1 MNMRKHIKTI
11 LALLLAAMLAVGPAL
26 AEGAQPGYTL
36 ERVVVLSRHNIRS
49 PLSGSGSMLNEIT
62 PHEWFEWTSKSSE
75 LSLRGAM
82 LETLMGQY
90 FRLWLEDEGLFP
102 ENYQPEDGAV
112 RFYANAKQRTLA
124 TARYFS
130 AGLLP
135 VAIVP
140 IESHAEYDTMDPTF
154 NPAITF
160 LTDEYAQD
168 AIAQIAEKGGVA
180 GLEGIH
186 AGLLDAIELLM
197 DVTDMNES
205 EAYKSGKFGDLL
217 TDKTTIQLEVG
228 KEPAMDS
235 PIKKATS
242 VADAL
247 TFQYY
252 EEADDKA
259 AAFGHDL
266 TREDWLK
273 LHSIVDAY
281 VEVLYEA
288 PLVCVNVA
296 HPLLQEISDE
306 MTAEGRKFSFL
317 CGHDSNVASVLAAL
331 GVEEYDLPNTVEP
344 KTPIGVKL
352 VFETW
357 KSGDGESF
365 AKVRLVYQSTEQL
378 RGIIPLSLENP
389 PMSYDVDFPGLER
402 NADGYYRLDD
412 VMGRLQSAIDAYDAL
427 VEEYGDENAE
437 LDAAA

>member
-1 MNMRKHIKTI
+1 V
-11 LALLLAAMLAVGPAL
+11 AVVP
-26 AEGAQPGYTL
+26 
-36 ERVVVLSRHNIRS
+36 V
-49 PLSGSGSMLNEIT
+49 
-62 PHEWFEWTSKSSE
+62 
-75 LSLRGAM
+75 
-82 LETLMGQY
+82 ET
-90 FRLWLEDEGLFP
+90 
-102 ENYQPEDGAV
+102 
-112 RFYANAKQRTLA
+112 
-124 TARYFS
+124 
-130 AGLLP
+130 
-135 VAIVP
+135 
-140 IESHAEYDTMDPTF
+140 HADYDKMDPTF
-154 NPAITF
+154 NPVITF
-160 LTDEYAQD
+160 LTDEYEQD
-168 AIAQIAEKGGVA
+168 AIAQIAEEGGVA
-180 GLEGIH
+180 GLDGIH

-205 EAYKSGKFGDLL
+205 EAYKSGKYGDLL

-228 KEPAMDS
+228 KEPAMDG

-252 EEADDKA
+252 EMADDKA

-296 HPLLQEISDE
+296 HPLLQELRDE
-306 MTAEGRKFSFL
+306 LTAEDRKFSFL
-317 CGHDSNVASVLAAL
+317 CGHDSNIASVMAAL
-331 GVEEYDLPNTVEP
+331 DVEEYELPDTVEP

-357 KSGDGESF
+357 KSGDGESY
-365 AKVRLVYQSTEQL
+365 ANVRLVYQSTEQL
-378 RGIIPLSLENP
+378 RGLIPLSLDNP
-389 PMSYDVDFPGLER
+389 PVSVEINLPGMER

-412 VMGRLQSAIDAYDAL
+412 VLACLQKAIDAYDAL
-427 VEEYGDENAE
+427 IEKYGGEDAE

>member
-1 MNMRKHIKTI
+1 MKRSVKTI
-11 LALLLAAMLAVGPAL
+11 LALLLAAMLAVAPAL

-49 PLSGSGSMLNEIT
+49 PLSGSGSMLYEIT

-102 ENYQPEDGAV
+102 ENYRPEDGAV

-168 AIAQIAEKGGVA
+168 IIAQIAEKGGVA

-217 TDKTTIQLEVG
+217 TEETTVVAELG
-228 KEPAMDS
+228 KELAMTG

-252 EEADDKA
+252 EEADEKA

-427 VEEYGDENAE
+427 VEEYGGENAE

>member
-1 MNMRKHIKTI
+1 MKRSIKTI

-205 EAYKSGKFGDLL
+205 EVYKSGKFGDLL
-217 TDKTTIQLEVG
+217 TDKTTIQLEAE

-389 PMSYDVDFPGLER
+389 PMSYDVDFTGLER

-427 VEEYGDENAE
+427 VEKYGGENSE

>member
-1 MNMRKHIKTI
+1 
-11 LALLLAAMLAVGPAL
+11 
-26 AEGAQPGYTL
+26 
-36 ERVVVLSRHNIRS
+36 
-49 PLSGSGSMLNEIT
+49 
-62 PHEWFEWTSKSSE
+62 
-75 LSLRGAM
+75 
-82 LETLMGQY
+82 
-90 FRLWLEDEGLFP
+90 
-102 ENYQPEDGAV
+102 
-112 RFYANAKQRTLA
+112 
-124 TARYFS
+124 
-130 AGLLP
+130 
-135 VAIVP
+135 
-140 IESHAEYDTMDPTF
+140 
-154 NPAITF
+154 
-160 LTDEYAQD
+160 
-168 AIAQIAEKGGVA
+168 
-180 GLEGIH
+180 
-186 AGLLDAIELLM
+186 M

-217 TDKTTIQLEVG
+217 TDKTTIQLEAE

-259 AAFGHDL
+259 AAFGHEL

-296 HPLLQEISDE
+296 HPLLQELRDE
-306 MTAEGRKFSFL
+306 LTAEDRKFSFL
-317 CGHDSNVASVLAAL
+317 CGHDSNIASVMAAL
-331 GVEEYDLPNTVEP
+331 DVEEYELPDTVEP

-357 KSGDGESF
+357 KSGDGESY
-365 AKVRLVYQSTEQL
+365 ANVRLVYQSTEQL

-389 PMSYDVDFPGLER
+389 PMSYDVDFTGLER

-427 VEEYGDENAE
+427 VEKYGDENAE